1 MTIRIDRRAAH
12 EANRGEFEMGSQSK
26 ESGAEGPR
34 TLAEKVWDDH
44 VVVRGGGSEQG
55 GAPDLIYIDLHLVHE
70 VTSPQAFDGLRLAGR
85 GVRRPDLTLAT
96 EDHNVPTVDI
106 DKPIADPVSR
116 TQVETLRRNCEEF
129 GIRLYPMGDIDQGIV
144 HVVGPQLGLTQ
155 PGMTIV
161 CGDSHTSTHGAF
173 GALAMGI
180 GTSEVEHV
188 LATQTLPLRPFK
200 TMAVNI
206 DGRLPDGVTAKDVIL
221 ALIAEIGTGGGQGHV
236 IEYRGSAI
244 ESLSM
249 EGRMT
254 ICNMSIEAGARAGM
268 VAPDETT
275 YEFLRGRPH
284 APTGAD
290 WDAAMRY
297 WQRLRTDPGVVFD
310 TEVHLDATTLSPF
323 VTWGTNPGQG
333 APLAAAVP
341 DPGEM
346 ADEGERQAAEKA
358 LVYMDLRPGTPM
370 RDIAVDAVF
379 VGSCTNGR
387 IEDLRAVADVLR
399 GRTIAEGVRMLV
411 VPGSMRVRAQA
422 EAEGLNEIFT
432 TAGAQ
437 WRQAGCSMCLGM
449 NPDQLSPGERCAA
462 TSNRNFEGRQGKGGR
477 THLVSPAV
485 AAATAVRGTLSAPA
499 DLN

>member
-1 MTIRIDRRAAH
+1 M
-12 EANRGEFEMGSQSK
+12 ANNQ
-26 ESGAEGPR
+26 PR
-34 TLAEKVWDDH
+34 TLAEKVWADH
-44 VVVRGGGSEQG
+44 VVVAGPGD
-55 GAPDLIYIDLHLVHE
+55 GAAREPDLIYIDLHLVHE

-85 GVRRPDLTLAT
+85 PVHRPDLTLAT

-116 TQVETLRRNCEEF
+116 IQVETLRRNCAEF
-129 GIRLYPMGDIDQGIV
+129 GIRLHPMGDPEQGIV

-200 TMAVNI
+200 TMAINV
-206 DGRLPDGVTAKDVIL
+206 DGPLPHGVTAKDIIL
-221 ALIAEIGTGGGQGHV
+221 AVIAKIGTGGGQGHV
-236 IEYRGSAI
+236 IEYRGSTI

-249 EGRMT
+249 EARMT

-268 VAPDETT
+268 VGPDQTT
-275 YEFLRGRPH
+275 YEFLHGRPY
-284 APTGAD
+284 APSGAQ
-290 WDAAMRY
+290 WDQAVAA
-297 WQRLRTDPGVVFD
+297 WKQLRTDPGAEFD
-310 TEVHLDATTLSPF
+310 TEVYIDATTLSPF

-333 APLAAAVP
+333 VPLSGSVP
-341 DPGEM
+341 DPELMGS
-346 ADEGERQAAEKA
+346 DGERQSAEKA
-358 LVYMDLRPGTPM
+358 LAYMDLRPGTPM

-387 IEDLRAVADVLR
+387 IEDLRAVAEVLR
-399 GRTIAEGVRMLV
+399 GRRVADGVRMLV
-411 VPGSMRVRAQA
+411 VPGSMKVRAQA
-422 EAEGLNEIFT
+422 EAEGLGELFSA
-432 TAGAQ
+432 AGAE
-437 WRQAGCSMCLGM
+437 WRLAGCSMCLGM
-449 NPDQLSPGERCAA
+449 NPDHLAPGERGAS
-462 TSNRNFEGRQGKGGR
+462 TSNRNFEGRQGKGAR
-477 THLVSPAV
+477 THLVSPTV
-485 AAATAVRGTLSAPA
+485 AAATAVRGTLSSPA

>member
-1 MTIRIDRRAAH
+1 MADKST
-12 EANRGEFEMGSQSK
+12 
-26 ESGAEGPR
+26 
-34 TLAEKVWDDH
+34 TLPEKVWADH
-44 VVVRGGGSEQG
+44 VVVSGGTTE
-55 GAPDLIYIDLHLVHE
+55 PDLIYIDLHLIHE

-106 DKPIADPVSR
+106 DKPIADLVSR
-116 TQVETLRRNCEEF
+116 TQVDTLRRNCAEF
-129 GIRLYPMGDIDQGIV
+129 GIELHSMGDPEQGIV
-144 HVVGPQLGLTQ
+144 HVMGPQLGLTQ

-200 TMAVNI
+200 TMAVNV
-206 DGRLPDGVTAKDVIL
+206 DGQLPPGVTAKDIIL
-221 ALIAEIGTGGGQGHV
+221 AVIAKIGTAGGQGHV
-236 IEYRGSAI
+236 IEYRGSTI

-254 ICNMSIEAGARAGM
+254 MCNMSIEAGARAGM
-268 VAPDETT
+268 VAPDATT
-275 YEFLRGRPH
+275 YEYLRGRH
-284 APTGAD
+284 YAPVGSE
-290 WDAAMRY
+290 WDAAVAA
-297 WQRLRTDPGVVFD
+297 WDRLRTDEGAQFD
-310 TEVHLDATTLSPF
+310 TEVYIDATALSPF

-333 APLAAAVP
+333 IPLSEAVP
-341 DPGEM
+341 DPEM
-346 ADEGERQAAEKA
+346 MATDGERQAAEKA
-358 LVYMDLRPGTPM
+358 LEYMDLRPGTPM
-370 RDIAVDAVF
+370 RDIAVDTVF

-399 GRTIAEGVRMLV
+399 GRRVADGIRMLI
-411 VPGSMRVRAQA
+411 VPGSMRVRA
-422 EAEGLNEIFT
+422 EAESEGLGEIFVA
-432 TAGAQ
+432 AGAQ

-449 NPDQLSPGERCAA
+449 NPDQLSPGQRCAS

-477 THLVSPAV
+477 THLVSPDV
-485 AAATAVRGTLSAPA
+485 AAATAVRGTLSSPA
-499 DLN
+499 DLDI

>member
-1 MTIRIDRRAAH
+1 
-12 EANRGEFEMGSQSK
+12 MGSDA
-26 ESGAEGPR
+26 GAAAKPR

-44 VVVRGGGSEQG
+44 VVVSGGASGQA
-55 GAPDLIYIDLHLVHE
+55 APDLIYIDLHLVHE

-85 GVRRPDLTLAT
+85 PVRRPDLTLAT
-96 EDHNVPTVDI
+96 EDHNVPTIDI

-116 TQVETLRRNCEEF
+116 TQVETLRRNCAEF
-129 GIRLYPMGDIDQGIV
+129 GVRLYPMGDLEQGIV

-200 TMAVNI
+200 TMAVNV
-206 DGRLPDGVTAKDVIL
+206 DGKLPPGVTAKDIIL
-221 ALIAEIGTGGGQGHV
+221 ALIAKIGTGGGQGHV

-254 ICNMSIEAGARAGM
+254 VCNMSIEAGARAGM
-268 VAPDETT
+268 VAPDDTT
-275 YEFLRGRPH
+275 YEFLRDRPH
-284 APTGAD
+284 APKGAQ

-297 WQRLRTDPGVVFD
+297 WQQLHTDPGAEFD
-310 TEVHLDATTLSPF
+310 TEVYLDAESLSPF

-333 APLAAAVP
+333 VPLAAAVP
-341 DPGEM
+341 DPELM
-346 ADEGERQAAEKA
+346 ADDGERQAAEKA
-358 LVYMDLRPGTPM
+358 LAYMDLRPGTPM
-370 RDIAVDAVF
+370 RDIAVDTVF

-387 IEDLRAVADVLR
+387 IEDLRAVADILR
-399 GRTIAEGVRMLV
+399 GRKIAPGVRMLV

-422 EAEGLNEIFT
+422 EDEGLGEVFT
-432 TAGAQ
+432 AAGAE

-449 NPDQLSPGERCAA
+449 NPDQLAPGERCAA

-499 DLN
+499 DLS

>member
-1 MTIRIDRRAAH
+1 M
-12 EANRGEFEMGSQSK
+12 ANNQ
-26 ESGAEGPR
+26 PR
-34 TLAEKVWDDH
+34 TLAEKVWADH
-44 VVVRGGGSEQG
+44 VVVAGPGD
-55 GAPDLIYIDLHLVHE
+55 GAAREPDLIYIDLHLVHE

-85 GVRRPDLTLAT
+85 PVHRPDLTLAT

-116 TQVETLRRNCEEF
+116 IQVETLRRNCAEF
-129 GIRLYPMGDIDQGIV
+129 GIRLHPMGDPEQGIV

-200 TMAVNI
+200 TMAVNV
-206 DGRLPDGVTAKDVIL
+206 DGPLPHGVTAKDIIL
-221 ALIAEIGTGGGQGHV
+221 AVIAKIGTGGGQGHV
-236 IEYRGSAI
+236 IEYRGSTI

-249 EGRMT
+249 EARMT

-268 VAPDETT
+268 VGPDQTT
-275 YEFLRGRPH
+275 YKFLHGRPY
-284 APTGAD
+284 APSGAQ
-290 WDAAMRY
+290 WDQAVAA
-297 WQRLRTDPGVVFD
+297 WKQLPTDPGAEFD
-310 TEVHLDATTLSPF
+310 AEVYIDATTLSPF

-333 APLAAAVP
+333 VPLSGSVP
-341 DPGEM
+341 DPELMGS
-346 ADEGERQAAEKA
+346 DGERQSAEKA
-358 LVYMDLRPGTPM
+358 LAYMDLRPGTPM

-387 IEDLRAVADVLR
+387 IEDLRAVAEVLR
-399 GRTIAEGVRMLV
+399 GRRVADGVRMLV
-411 VPGSMRVRAQA
+411 VPGSMKVRAQA
-422 EAEGLNEIFT
+422 EAEGLGEVFSA
-432 TAGAQ
+432 AGAE
-437 WRQAGCSMCLGM
+437 WRLAGCSMCLGM
-449 NPDQLSPGERCAA
+449 NPDHLAPGERCAS
-462 TSNRNFEGRQGKGGR
+462 TSNRNFEGRQGKGAR

-485 AAATAVRGTLSAPA
+485 AAATAVRGTLSSPA